1 MKAARIVVLG
11 VAVAAGGLAA
21 VLAGRSHQAEQK
33 PAPAPV
39 APLATVDVLV
49 AKQDLTRGQLIDAG
63 DIGWQSWPEV
73 SANGRFIKKSARPDA
88 VKQFVGAIVRAPV
101 AAGQPIYDP
110 MVVFAKGSGFLAA
123 MLPKGMRAV
132 AMEITPVTGAGGF
145 ILPDDHVDVVLTLND
160 VSGQAEGKPA
170 KLISTTILKNVTVL
184 AVDQAVEEKKGEKV
198 AVGKTATLAVT
209 PEQAQ
214 MLALARQQGTLSLEL
229 RSLLDS
235 QSPIP
240 ESVVER
246 KEPSTAINTVR
257 FGVSS
262 MATVER

>member
-11 VAVAAGGLAA
+11 VAIAAGGLAA
-21 VLAGRSHQAEQK
+21 VLAGRHQTEQK

-49 AKQDLTRGQLIDAG
+49 AKADLTRGQLIDAA
-63 DIGWQSWPEV
+63 DIGWQSWPEA

-88 VKQFVGAIVRAPV
+88 IKQFIGAIVRAPV

-160 VSGQAEGKPA
+160 LSAQQEGGGPKLVSK
-170 KLISTTILKNVTVL
+170 TILRNVTVL

-198 AVGKTATLAVT
+198 VVGKTATLEVT

-235 QSPIP
+235 QSPTP
-240 ESVVER
+240 ETAVEAR
-246 KEPSTAINTVR
+246 EAPTAINTVR